1 VRCEAGIR
9 TDRVPFPIGLRA
21 MAEAGRLVRVEPGWR
36 SFFDDAESDIDW
48 WIDPALVSGEAG
60 TWYPDDA
67 LVFGVEV
74 GGEAV
79 AFPKN
84 VMEVHELVNPSAQ
97 VGQGSAPRPHGDM
110 NVGRST
116 GRSSPAIQPWPPQST
131 ACYYACRLGTTRC

>member
-84 VMEVHELVNPSAQ
+84 VMEVHELVNITIGGRRIGIPYCTLCGSAQAYRTDDVPAGKRPLVLRTVGAPSA
-97 VGQGSAPRPHGDM
+97 R
-110 NVGRST
+110 
-116 GRSSPAIQPWPPQST
+116 
-131 ACYYACRLGTTRC
+131 